1 MAEDFDT
8 LKSMMWEQFRDACTA
23 AKSNGNGSETRAQ
36 NRVAVGTIG
45 AALIQLE
52 KEQREAASAEPAF
65 KMPGK

>member
-8 LKSMMWEQFRDACTA
+8 LKSMMWEQFRDACTN
-23 AKSNGNGSETRAQ
+23 AKSNGLNSDTRAQ
-36 NRVAVGTIG
+36 NRIAVGTIG

-52 KEQREAASAEPAF
+52 KEQRDAAAAGESF